1 MRRSIQKELE
11 NPLGR
16 LLLEGRVMD
25 GDRLGVDFDAATGQ
39 LTFTPQ
45 EAEVG
50 PEWWKCDLVQ

>member
-1 MRRSIQKELE
+1 
-11 NPLGR
+11 
-16 LLLEGRVMD
+16 MD